1 MDIRKLEQKACLI
14 RTQILEAIFKAQ
26 TGHIGGAFSCTDII
40 VALYYG
46 GILRFDP
53 NKPQCE
59 GRDKFI
65 LSKGHASIA
74 LYAVL
79 ADLGYFDSSEIMT
92 FCQNGSRLGGHPNR
106 SVPGIEADTGSLG
119 HGLSIGCGLAWCA
132 KIDKKDY
139 KTFVLIGDGE
149 CYEGSVWE
157 ALMFAAHYELNNLVL
172 IIDRNRQIVMDFT
185 EECIRL
191 DPLSDKLMAFG
202 WQVAEVNGHS
212 FTELEKVF
220 SKAMHRKS
228 SMPLAIIANTTK
240 GKGVS
245 FMEGILR
252 WHHSVPNKE
261 EYDTAIQEL
270 TNFMLGHAI

>member
-1 MDIRKLEQKACLI
+1 MDIRKLEQKAASI
-14 RTQILEAIFKAQ
+14 RVRILEAIFKAQ
-26 TGHIGGAFSCTDII
+26 IGHIGGAFSCTDII

-46 GILRFDP
+46 GVLHFDP
-53 NKPQCE
+53 KEPQWE

-74 LYAVL
+74 LYTVL
-79 ADLGYFDSSEIMT
+79 ADIGYFDSSEIET
-92 FCQNGSRLGGHPNR
+92 FCQNGTRLGGHPCR
-106 SVPGIEADTGSLG
+106 FVPGIEADTGSLG

-157 ALMFAAHYELNNLVL
+157 ALMFAAHYELNNLVV
-172 IIDRNRQIVMDFT
+172 IIDRNQQIVMDFT

-191 DPLSDKLMAFG
+191 NPLNDKLMAFG
-202 WQVAEVNGHS
+202 WQVEEVNGHS
-212 FTELEKVF
+212 FVELGRVF
-220 SKAMHRKS
+220 SKAMRRES
-228 SMPLAIIANTTK
+228 PMPLAIIANTVK

-245 FMEGILR
+245 FMEGILK
-252 WHHSVPNKE
+252 WHHSIPNE
-261 EYDTAIQEL
+261 GEYEMAMKEL
-270 TNFMLGHAI
+270 TNFI